1 MGNKDIIKQHLDSMA
16 EKDKAFAERYAN
28 GAKNLDACMDY
39 IMQRARKEATKG
51 MAMIEDNIV
60 YGWAAHYYQ
69 EDNLKDEKTT
79 DDNDDKYLSEFQV
92 DDDKQEKET
101 ATKVKISRK
110 PKSEKKCDYIELDL
124 FGGTV

>member
-1 MGNKDIIKQHLDSMA
+1 MGNKDIIKQHLDGMA

-28 GAKNLDACMDY
+28 DAKNLDACMDY

-51 MAMIEDNIV
+51 MAIIEDNIV

-69 EDNLKDEKTT
+69 EDNLKDEKKEAK
-79 DDNDDKYLSEFQV
+79 DKP
-92 DDDKQEKET
+92 KQEI
-101 ATKVKISRK
+101 ATKVKISK
-110 PKSEKKCDYIELDL
+110 KVKAEKKSEYIELDL